1 LKRSFDEWCASA
13 WHRLTPERVKLLAGA
28 AQIVSASANPQM
40 KVPFLDLKAH
50 HAPLLEKFNGAI
62 REVIESNAFAGGP
75 FVEKFE
81 GEFAAYCGSEYA
93 IGVGNGTD
101 ALWLALL
108 ALGIGEGDEVITVP
122 NTFFATVEAI
132 NCCKARPV
140 FVDVDED
147 TFTMNPAE
155 LENSLTE
162 RTKAIVPVH
171 LFGQPADMDPIL
183 EFARANGLF
192 VIEDAA
198 QAHGAEYKG
207 RKAGTLGDAGCF
219 SFYPGKNLGAFGEAG
234 AVVTNDPELRKQI
247 RVLRDHG
254 QPRKYCH
261 TLMGWNCR
269 MDGIQAA
276 VLSIKLRYLDEAN
289 LLRRKHALG
298 YIQAF
303 AGIDDVLT
311 PLEARYARHVYHVYA
326 IRVQERDKVRRFLE
340 EKGVGCGVHY
350 PIPIHLQEACR
361 DLGYTEGA
369 FPIAEDLAEKF
380 LSLPMFPE
388 LTEEETEYVASCVS
402 EVVGVE
408 ALV

>member
-1 LKRSFDEWCASA
+1 
-13 WHRLTPERVKLLAGA
+13 
-28 AQIVSASANPQM
+28 M

-50 HAPLLEKFNGAI
+50 HAPLIDKFDRAI
-62 REVIESNAFAGGP
+62 RQVIESNAFAGGP
-75 FVEKFE
+75 FVERFE
-81 GEFAAYCGSEYA
+81 EEFAAYCGSEYA
-93 IGVGNGTD
+93 IGGGNGTD

-132 NCCKARPV
+132 TYCKARPV

-155 LENSLTE
+155 LENSLTD
-162 RTKAIVPVH
+162 RTKAIIPVH

-183 EFARANGLF
+183 EFARAYGLF

-207 RKAGTLGDAGCF
+207 RKAGTMGDAGCF

-247 RVLRDHG
+247 QVLRDHG
-254 QPRKYCH
+254 QSQKYYH
-261 TLMGWNCR
+261 TSMGWNCR

-289 LLRRKHALG
+289 LLRRKHAQA
-298 YIQAF
+298 YNQAF
-303 AGIDDVLT
+303 AGIGDVLT

-326 IRVQERDKVRRFLE
+326 IRLQERDAVRRELQ
-340 EKGVGCGVHY
+340 EKGVGCAVHY
-350 PIPIHLQEACR
+350 PVPIHLQEACR
-361 DLGYTEGA
+361 NLGYKEGA
-369 FPIAEDLAEKF
+369 FPIAESLAEQF

-388 LTEEETEYVASCVS
+388 LTTEQTQYVACCLS
-402 EVVGVE
+402 EAVGVG
-408 ALV
+408 AFV